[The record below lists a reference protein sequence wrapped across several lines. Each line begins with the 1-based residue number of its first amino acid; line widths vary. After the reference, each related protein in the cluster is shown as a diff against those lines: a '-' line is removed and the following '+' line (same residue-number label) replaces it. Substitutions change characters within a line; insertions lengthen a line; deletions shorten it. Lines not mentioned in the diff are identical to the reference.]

1 MNGWLRNVRA
11 ASRGD
16 TGSALVAAVA
26 VSIIGMMLATV
37 VVAQAIVVSK
47 DTGTDRVRTVEVHGA
62 EGAIDVMYST
72 LETTTPC
79 SWPTTGTQVVNTAP
93 DNATVSATITYWS
106 ATGASVP
113 CALGVLTG
121 TPAKAVITATATV
134 GGTVTRT
141 MQSEVLL
148 APLTGVSHSA
158 AIFAANQIMTT
169 NGATL
174 ASAVPGTPA
183 DLWVDSGNVDCNSS
197 VKINGNLIVVS
208 GTTDMSNSCQ
218 VTGDLWS
225 KGALNIHSALPGGL
239 ATVGGNVSVKANAS
253 IADGTKIGGNLNIA
267 GALST
272 WGAGPIVGGTT
283 TTGATNIPNYLPVRL
298 PEINYN
304 PSAWVGFTLVDWNSW
319 LQSQAGP
326 SGNNAP
332 TWSPMRST
340 LASDKCTV
348 AAPNW
353 SLNGPLKSPTT
364 PTVWDTRYCS
374 STQFTNGLQ
383 LRLRSDLV
391 IFARDFYGTG
401 DITVVSDDGAAHK
414 LWIIV
419 PDGDAPPGDGTA
431 QCSLRNG
438 FTPGNFKVDSGANFQ
453 APITTFIYT
462 PCTIETNNTSAF
474 YGQLYGRS
482 VTLRNSMTM
491 MFVPMGVPGV
501 ILPSTAPVTTS
512 GYRVD
517 IVFKREIKTP

>member
-1 MNGWLRNVRA
+1 
-11 ASRGD
+11 
-16 TGSALVAAVA
+16 
-26 VSIIGMMLATV
+26 
-37 VVAQAIVVSK
+37 
-47 DTGTDRVRTVEVHGA
+47 
-62 EGAIDVMYST
+62 
-72 LETTTPC
+72 
-79 SWPTTGTQVVNTAP
+79 
-93 DNATVSATITYWS
+93 
-106 ATGASVP
+106 
-113 CALGVLTG
+113 
-121 TPAKAVITATATV
+121 
-134 GGTVTRT
+134 
-141 MQSEVLL
+141 
-148 APLTGVSHSA
+148 
-158 AIFAANQIMTT
+158 
-169 NGATL
+169 
-174 ASAVPGTPA
+174 
-183 DLWVDSGNVDCNSS
+183 
-197 VKINGNLIVVS
+197 
-208 GTTDMSNSCQ
+208 
-218 VTGDLWS
+218 
-225 KGALNIHSALPGGL
+225 
-239 ATVGGNVSVKANAS
+239 
-253 IADGTKIGGNLNIA
+253 
-267 GALST
+267 
-272 WGAGPIVGGTT
+272 
-283 TTGATNIPNYLPVRL
+283 
-298 PEINYN
+298 
-304 PSAWVGFTLVDWNSW
+304 LVDWNSW